1 MAVICTFLRFFVCFL
16 FVLCGPFL
24 LLLFLSCFCF
34 VFVFHPFFGVGGGGV
49 SFFCLFPFLGIVYG
63 HQHLVNHNV
72 VDQNWN
78 ER

>member
-16 FVLCGPFL
+16 FVLCGPFVVV
-24 LLLFLSCFCF
+24 
-34 VFVFHPFFGVGGGGV
+34 VFVVFFLGVFFIPFFGGVGGGG